1 MTVKKMIEH
10 KHKDGTKHS
19 HVSGGIEH
27 KHEEI
32 TKQIVQV
39 KPKSEIKFV
48 DKIEEQAEKFNKK
61 VTKEYN
67 DTIKRAGSVRE
78 NIEKRAGSVYTAS
91 YALIDETIDDIKK
104 MSRKVSTGDYS
115 ANNVYLILQDAL
127 KKVRLAEN

>member
-1 MTVKKMIEH
+1 MTVKKKIEH

-19 HVSGGIEH
+19 HMGGGIEH

-32 TKQIVQV
+32 TKQTVQV

-67 DTIKRAGSVRE
+67 DTIKRAGSV
-78 NIEKRAGSVYTAS
+78 YTAS
-91 YALIDETIDDIKK
+91 YNLIDETIDDIKK
-104 MSRKVSTGDYS
+104 MSRKVSTSDYS
-115 ANNVYLILQDAL
+115 ANNVYIILQDAL
-127 KKVRLAEN
+127 KKVRLAEA

>member
-10 KHKDGTKHS
+10 KHKDDTKHS

-67 DTIKRAGSVRE
+67 DTIKRAGSV
-78 NIEKRAGSVYTAS
+78 YTAS
-91 YALIDETIDDIKK
+91 YNLIDETIDDIKK
-104 MSRKVSTGDYS
+104 MSRKVSTSDYS
-115 ANNVYLILQDAL
+115 ANNVYIILQDAL
-127 KKVRLAEN
+127 KKVRLAEA

>member
-19 HVSGGIEH
+19 HVSGDKPHE
-27 KHEEI
+27 HEEI
-32 TKQIVQV
+32 TKQTVQV

-67 DTIKRAGSVRE
+67 DTIKRAGSV
-78 NIEKRAGSVYTAS
+78 YTAS
-91 YALIDETIDDIKK
+91 YNLIDETIDDIKK
-104 MSRKVSTGDYS
+104 MSRKVSTSDYS
-115 ANNVYLILQDAL
+115 ANNVYIILQDAL
-127 KKVRLAEN
+127 KKVRLAEA